1 MAPLFGGTTPRCPP
15 IMGGTFPIP
24 PWGPQWGPGVR
35 GGAVVVLWWSG
46 ERPRGLTLGAV
57 KASPQSQLRLLELA
71 DLDAELARLDHR
83 RRSLPEIAELA
94 RLEAR
99 ASELKDEIVVT
110 ETELS
115 DLAREQGR
123 AERDVEQVRTRI
135 DRDRARLDAG
145 QVSAARELATLQ
157 SEIESLRRR
166 QGDLEEI
173 VLELME
179 RREGLVSRR
188 DELTTERDSLGT
200 EMTEV
205 AARRDAALEE
215 IDEQAGKASEQR
227 DGIVAEVPADLLKLY
242 EQIRDSRGVGAAAL
256 RAGRCEGCHLTLNK
270 VDLNQIRA
278 SAPDEVL
285 RCEECR
291 RILVRTPE
299 SGL

>member
-1 MAPLFGGTTPRCPP
+1 L
-15 IMGGTFPIP
+15 
-24 PWGPQWGPGVR
+24 GP
-35 GGAVVVLWWSG
+35 
-46 ERPRGLTLGAV
+46 V

-71 DLDAELARLDHR
+71 DLDAELGRLDHR
-83 RRSLPEIAELA
+83 RRSLPETAELA

-99 ASELKDEIVVT
+99 ASELKDALVVT
-110 ETELS
+110 ETELG

-123 AERDVEQVRTRI
+123 AERDVDQVRTRI

-145 QVSAARELATLQ
+145 QVSAARELASLQ
-157 SEIESLRRR
+157 AEIESLRRR
-166 QGDLEEI
+166 QGDLEEV

-179 RREGLVSRR
+179 RREELVSRR
-188 DELTTERDSLGT
+188 DELMAERDSLGS
-200 EMTEV
+200 EMTAV
-205 AARRDAALEE
+205 AARRDAAIKE
-215 IDEQAGKASEQR
+215 IDEQAGKASDQR
-227 DGIVAEVPADLLKLY
+227 GSVAAEVPSDLLALY

-256 RAGRCEGCHLTLNK
+256 RAGRCEGCHLTLNT

>member
-1 MAPLFGGTTPRCPP
+1 M
-15 IMGGTFPIP
+15 
-24 PWGPQWGPGVR
+24 
-35 GGAVVVLWWSG
+35 
-46 ERPRGLTLGAV
+46 

-71 DLDAELARLDHR
+71 DLDAELARLDR
-83 RRSLPEIAELA
+83 RRHSLPEVADLV

-99 ASELKDEIVVT
+99 AGELKDEIVVA

-115 DLAREQGR
+115 DLAREENR
-123 AERDVEQVRTRI
+123 SERDVEQVRTRI

-179 RREGLVSRR
+179 RREGLTSRR
-188 DELTTERDSLGT
+188 DELAAERDSLSIKT
-200 EMTEV
+200 AEV
-205 AARRDAALEE
+205 AARRDAAFKE

-227 DGIVAEVPADLLKLY
+227 AAVAADVPADLLKLY
-242 EQIRDSRGVGAAAL
+242 EQIRDARGVGAAVL
-256 RAGRCEGCHLTLNK
+256 RAGRCEGCHLSLNT

-299 SGL
+299 SGI

>member
-1 MAPLFGGTTPRCPP
+1 
-15 IMGGTFPIP
+15 
-24 PWGPQWGPGVR
+24 
-35 GGAVVVLWWSG
+35 
-46 ERPRGLTLGAV
+46 V

-83 RRSLPEIAELA
+83 RRSLPEVAELA

-110 ETELS
+110 ETELG
-115 DLAREQGR
+115 DLAREEGR
-123 AERDVEQVRTRI
+123 AERDVEQVRARI

-166 QGDLEEI
+166 QGDLEEV

-188 DELTTERDSLGT
+188 DELTAERDNLGT
-200 EMTEV
+200 ETAEL
-205 AARRDAALEE
+205 AARRDAAFTE

-227 DGIVAEVPADLLKLY
+227 SGVAAEVPADLLKLY
-242 EQIRDSRGVGAAAL
+242 EQIRDARGIGAAIL
-256 RAGRCEGCHLTLNK
+256 RAGRCEGCHLTLNT

-278 SAPDEVL
+278 AAPDEVV

>member
-1 MAPLFGGTTPRCPP
+1 
-15 IMGGTFPIP
+15 
-24 PWGPQWGPGVR
+24 
-35 GGAVVVLWWSG
+35 
-46 ERPRGLTLGAV
+46 LGAV

-83 RRSLPEIAELA
+83 RRGLPEVAELA
-94 RLEAR
+94 RLETR

-188 DELTTERDSLGT
+188 DELTTERDSLGHQ
-200 EMTEV
+200 MTEV
-205 AARRDAALEE
+205 AARRDAALAE
-215 IDEQAGKASEQR
+215 IGEQAGQASEQR
-227 DGIVAEVPADLLKLY
+227 TGIVAEVPADLLKLY

-256 RAGRCEGCHLTLNK
+256 RAGRCEGCHLTLNT